1 MASLFEREAGL
12 LMGPRG
18 AEGRKR
24 ISELGIQSLKE
35 NTSQARDFQIL
46 TTKMKINL
54 AIFPF
59 NFQSWI
65 GEYEI

>member
-35 NTSQARDFQIL
+35 NY
-46 TTKMKINL
+46 
-54 AIFPF
+54 FPGPGF
-59 NFQSWI
+59 PNPDNKD
-65 GEYEI
+65 ED